1 MQQKRIHSISL
12 SFPHSHTPFYLQ
24 EFHSLGTEVQIQ
36 LTGNGYLLSFQ
47 LFTRYFPM
55 KFSSRWHDHRANKSE
70 GRTCALV
77 RHLPSARQRTISFNA
92 WAFGGLYFYFHLI
105 GEKFA
110 ADFRAGYHQRGNAN
124 PHHQASSVVHCISY
138 CRFSKNRM
146 KILHMSELP
155 LRWVRK
161 EQGNG
166 IFPVTSSP
174 KCSFS
179 TLDTTAC
186 QCREHKRIIPSWLKA
201 TGSPGLQPPDGL
213 FVPMWAGAFSQV
225 YLKTWRRSAEW

>member
-1 MQQKRIHSISL
+1 MQQKRTHSISL

-55 KFSSRWHDHRANKSE
+55 KFSSRWHDHRANKSK

-110 ADFRAGYHQRGNAN
+110 ADFRASYHQRGNAN
-124 PHHQASSVVHCISY
+124 PSPSDFKCGSLHLILQILQKQNENSSH
-138 CRFSKNRM
+138 
-146 KILHMSELP
+146 
-155 LRWVRK
+155 VRAAIK
-161 EQGNG
+161 
-166 IFPVTSSP
+166 
-174 KCSFS
+174 
-179 TLDTTAC
+179 
-186 QCREHKRIIPSWLKA
+186 
-201 TGSPGLQPPDGL
+201 
-213 FVPMWAGAFSQV
+213 M
-225 YLKTWRRSAEW
+225 SAERAGQWNFPSNLIPEVFFQHFGHNSLSVPRA